1 MSKCIRCGEDIGET
15 GEMFCSKCERDVGGD
30 AINNWKAFN
39 EEMVDKYAKRSARE
53 KELLNML
60 NTSPITVETLKD
72 SGERREFQTGAVRDM
87 AYGKGDMVSLPNAA
101 ILRLSKHYQA
111 GASKYGRW
119 NYTKGIPTSSFLDS
133 SLRHIF
139 KYLDGW
145 DDEDHLAAA
154 AFNILGA
161 MEMEE
166 HHPDMCDLPTRD
178 GKNKFKYG
186 E

>member
-1 MSKCIRCGEDIGET
+1 MSKCIRCGADMGET
-15 GEMFCSKCERDVGGD
+15 SEVFCNECEMDVGGD
-30 AINNWKAFN
+30 AINNWKSFN
-39 EEMVDKYAKRSARE
+39 EEMVDKYTKRLISQ
-53 KELLNML
+53 
-60 NTSPITVETLKD
+60 SPVEVLKD

-87 AYGKGDMVSLPNAA
+87 SYGKGDMVSLPNAA
-101 ILRLSKHYQA
+101 ILRLSKHYEV
-111 GASKYGRW
+111 GATKYGRW
-119 NYTKGIPTSSFLDS
+119 NYTRGIPTSSFLDS

-166 HHPDMCDLPTRD
+166 HHPDMCDLPTRE

>member
-15 GEMFCSKCERDVGGD
+15 GEMFCADCERDVGGD

-39 EEMVDKYAKRSARE
+39 KEMVDKYTKRLISQ
-53 KELLNML
+53 
-60 NTSPITVETLKD
+60 SPIEILKD
-72 SGERREFQTGAVRDM
+72 SGERREFQTGAQRDM
-87 AYGKGDMVSLPNAA
+87 PYGKGDMVSLPNAA
-101 ILRLSKHYQA
+101 ILRLSKHYEV
-111 GASKYGRW
+111 GATKYGRW

-166 HHPDMCDLPTRD
+166 HHPDMCDLPTRE